1 MKDINWIKPVKGLLL
16 SLLLFAACSDS
27 FGQPEKYN
35 VLFIAIDDLND
46 YVSLLEGYPG
56 LKTPH
61 LEEFAQT
68 ALTFSHAYCAA
79 PVCNPSRVALLTG
92 RSPANTGVIDNADN
106 FQASPE
112 AVKATLLPELFK
124 QEGYT
129 TMWSGKIFHSRP
141 TESRLEA
148 MWDDVEGHDGG
159 YGPIPT
165 VNNVTAEIMR
175 PEWFNY
181 QQWTGP
187 DTDFPDV
194 VNSDI
199 TIKRL
204 QQEHKKPFFMALGL
218 YRPHNPWTAPTRF
231 FDMYPLE
238 NVTLPKVVA
247 NDLDDV
253 PSIGKEWAAK
263 PVNLDTLQKIGQ
275 WKPVLRSYL
284 ASVSFMDYNL
294 GKVLKALDESA
305 YRDNTIVV
313 LWADNGFHMGEKHHF
328 AKYALW
334 EKTTRVLMM
343 IRVPGMTTAGKVQ
356 QQPVNLLDIYPTLVE
371 LCDLKK
377 PAQKLDGISL
387 VPLIKNEKA
396 TREQPSV
403 TIFQQASVGIRTA
416 DWRYIRYGD
425 HTEELYNEKDDPGE
439 ITNLALDPEYD
450 PIKQELSQW
459 IPENIDKETTSS
471 QP

>member
-1 MKDINWIKPVKGLLL
+1 MMGINFIRNIKGLIL
-16 SLLLFAACSDS
+16 SMLLFAACGNSY
-27 FGQPEKYN
+27 GQQKKYN

-56 LKTPH
+56 LKTPN
-61 LEEFAQT
+61 LDRFAKS

-112 AVKATLLPELFK
+112 AVNSTLLPELFK

-141 TESRLEA
+141 TENRLKA
-148 MWDDVEGHDGG
+148 MWDDMEGHDGG
-159 YGPIPT
+159 YGPVPT
-165 VNNVTAEIMR
+165 VNNVTKEIRR

-194 VNSDI
+194 VNADI

-204 QQEHKKPFFMALGL
+204 QKEYEKPFFMALGL

-231 FDMYPLE
+231 FDMYPLGD
-238 NVTLPKVVA
+238 VILPEVVG
-247 NDLDDV
+247 NDLEDV
-253 PSIGKEWAAK
+253 PEIAKEWAAK

-284 ASVSFMDYNL
+284 ASISFMDDNL
-294 GKVLKALDESA
+294 GKVLKALDESP

-334 EKTTRVLMM
+334 EKTTHVLMM
-343 IRVPGMTTAGKVQ
+343 MRVPGMTSAGKVQ

-371 LCDLKK
+371 LCGLKS
-377 PAQKLDGISL
+377 PEQQFDGISL
-387 VPLIKNEKA
+387 LPLIQDENA
-396 TREQPSV
+396 TREQPSI
-403 TIFQQASVGIRTA
+403 TIYQQGSASVRAT
-416 DWRYIRYGD
+416 DWRYIQYGD
-425 HTEELYNEKDDPGE
+425 NTEELYDEKNDPGE
-439 ITNLALDPEYD
+439 IQNLANDPAYAQV
-450 PIKQELSQW
+450 KQKLSQW
-459 IPENIDKETTSS
+459 IPQNIEGKTHG
-471 QP
+471 QPN

>member
-1 MKDINWIKPVKGLLL
+1 MKDINLIKPIIL
-16 SLLLFAACSDS
+16 SLLLLTVCSYS
-27 FGQPEKYN
+27 YGQQKKYN

-56 LKTPH
+56 LKTPN
-61 LEEFAQT
+61 LDRFAQT
-68 ALTFSHAYCAA
+68 SLTFSHAYCAA

-92 RSPANTGVIDNADN
+92 RSPANTGVIDNTDG
-106 FQASPE
+106 FQKSPE
-112 AVKATLLPELFK
+112 AVSSTLLPELFK
-124 QEGYT
+124 QQGYT

-141 TESRLEA
+141 AEQRLNA
-148 MWDDVEGHDGG
+148 MWDDMEGHDGG

-165 VNNVTAEIMR
+165 VDNVTADIMR
-175 PEWFNY
+175 PPWFNY

-187 DTDFPDV
+187 DKDFPDV
-194 VNSDI
+194 VNSDL
-199 TIKRL
+199 TIQRL
-204 QQEHKKPFFMALGL
+204 QKKHEKPFFMALGL

-238 NVTLPKVVA
+238 DVTLPKVVE

-253 PSIGKEWAAK
+253 PKIGREWAGK

-284 ASVSFMDYNL
+284 ASISFMDYNL
-294 GKVLKALDESA
+294 GRVLKALDESA

-343 IRVPGMTTAGKVQ
+343 IRVPGMKTAGKVQ
-356 QQPVNLLDIYPTLVE
+356 EQPVNLLDIYPTLVE
-371 LCDLKK
+371 LCDLQS
-377 PAQKLDGISL
+377 PAQALDGISL
-387 VPLIKNEKA
+387 MSLIEDENA
-396 TREQPSV
+396 IREQPAV
-403 TIFQQASVGIRTA
+403 TVYQQASVGIRTA

-425 HTEELYNEKDDPGE
+425 DTEELYHEEDDPNE
-439 ITNLALDPEYD
+439 INNLAHDPTYD
-450 PIKQELSQW
+450 QIKQNLLQW
-459 IPENIDKETTSS
+459 IPENIQKKSVPN